1 MEPIQV
7 LFSGS
12 YYVMIDVEDTSAI
25 LVDAV
30 GVMSAVAIASVTVV
44 DPNIFSKA
52 KYINNNPPNTP

>member
-7 LFSGS
+7 LSGGN
-12 YYVMIDVEDTSAI
+12 YFMMIDVEGTNAI
-25 LVDAV
+25 LVDAL
-30 GVMSAVAIASVTVV
+30 GAVTSVTIGSITVV